1 MTSSKLVK
9 LFRMINSLD
18 KKNLSFFL
26 KLSPYQNFVLS
37 RLVNKK
43 PLSAQDI
50 LNSPIRLSKA
60 QKYRYIKDLIKK
72 QFIKKKY
79 NEYFIS

>member
-43 PLSAQDI
+43 PLSAKDI
-50 LNSPIRLSKA
+50 LNSPLRLSKA
-60 QKYRYIKDLIKK
+60 QKYRHIKDLIKK

-79 NEYFIS
+79 NEYLIS